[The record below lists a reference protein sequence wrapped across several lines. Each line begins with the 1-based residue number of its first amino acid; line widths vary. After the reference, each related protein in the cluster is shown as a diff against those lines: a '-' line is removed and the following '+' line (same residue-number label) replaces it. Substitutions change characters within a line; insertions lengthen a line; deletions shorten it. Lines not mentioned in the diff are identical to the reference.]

1 MKFTVRNCLLFVLSE
16 SQHRA
21 FRFIK
26 MPGAVS
32 RQPRA
37 RRGNAVLPT
46 KQTSAIFTNFARVSK
61 AQSVG
66 KDAAQKGSAIEASR
80 SSTIEVAIPR
90 KRKADIVLDSQD
102 LSAAGNAPKKLRQQ
116 DTKAPTPRIAPLK
129 RRKAPISDDKENI
142 VPAKGTIEKFLLPA
156 SVVAVST
163 STKSTQKRRRS
174 SDADSE
180 PAALLE
186 RLNIQCSPTPKRTRL
201 LATNTREILEQLP
214 QELLDLLSL
223 HSALLKSLTLQYA
236 HNGSNVPVDIRSICP
251 GVSQSWGKRKVTSD
265 DIQCCI
271 GVLGWTSGRDT
282 ASPFI
287 LCDYG
292 RGKLCI
298 ELSPEASLGHFD
310 EGRLN
315 KTFESNLRSLWSVRE
330 GSDIRTFISKL
341 PKAPMTTRASAVPLL
356 VKGRNA
362 LEELK
367 ADLAK
372 RQAEKEARSQ
382 ALPVLN
388 ADGTKMSLLD
398 RIKHKEVAQSQ
409 SAAPP
414 SPAELQRRAALQRA
428 DDVASVIGMLTMA
441 TAEGRARIS
450 FTMPALL
457 VKLKDSLRTP
467 VSQEDGACCVR
478 LLAAEIAPEWLRI
491 VKIGGKEN
499 VVIQCAMQPAK
510 AVVEQ
515 RVGALLA

>member
-1 MKFTVRNCLLFVLSE
+1 
-16 SQHRA
+16 
-21 FRFIK
+21 

-37 RRGNAVLPT
+37 RRGKVVLPA
-46 KQTSAIFTNFARVSK
+46 KQDSASITSFARVSK
-61 AQSVG
+61 VQSVS
-66 KDAAQKGSAIEASR
+66 KDVAQKASAIEASR
-80 SSTIEVAIPR
+80 SSTIEIVLSR
-90 KRKADIVLDSQD
+90 KRKADNVLDSQEI
-102 LSAAGNAPKKLRQQ
+102 SATSNASKKVRHEEAR
-116 DTKAPTPRIAPLK
+116 APTPRIAPLK

-142 VPAKGTIEKFLLPA
+142 VPAQATFEKFLLPA
-156 SVVAVST
+156 STVALST

-180 PAALLE
+180 PATLLE
-186 RLNIQCSPTPKRTRL
+186 RLNIQSSPARKRTRVL
-201 LATNTREILEQLP
+201 PAHTREALEQLP

-223 HSALLKSLTLQYA
+223 HTALLKSLTLQYA

-251 GVSQSWGKRKVTSD
+251 GVAQSWGKRKVTSE
-265 DIQCCI
+265 DIQRCV
-271 GVLGWTSGRDT
+271 GVLGWTSDT
-282 ASPFI
+282 HTSSPFI

-292 RGKLCI
+292 RSKLCI

-310 EGRLN
+310 EERLN
-315 KTFESNLRSLWSVRE
+315 KKFESNLRSLWSVRKD
-330 GSDIRTFISKL
+330 SDIRAFISTL
-341 PKAPMTTRASAVPLL
+341 PKATMTTRASAVPLL

-362 LEELK
+362 LDELK
-367 ADLAK
+367 SDIAK

-388 ADGTKMSLLD
+388 ADGSKMSLLD
-398 RIKHKEVAQSQ
+398 RIKHKELVQLQ

-428 DDVASVIGMLTMA
+428 EDVAGVIGMLTMA

-491 VKIGGKEN
+491 VTIGGKEN

-510 AVVEQ
+510 ATVGQ
-515 RVGALLA
+515 RIGALLA